1 MSVVSPSSIN
11 KPFEQGNTLPQWS
24 QQTLSSTLFVVIS
37 ELIADSIFYHPSLVT
52 DLTQLS
58 EPEESSL
65 NALLNDQSIA
75 EHFVDTLVER
85 IEQAI
90 KPHHQSVRVCLSNED
105 SAQSRTLLGGEKVT
119 VEPNPALGVRGVARL
134 TDSEYA
140 DAFELECNVI
150 KRLISKGHPIEIV
163 VPFVRSLSDAA
174 GIIDGLAEQG
184 LPRGLHGLQVS
195 FVCQVPSAALLAERL
210 LAYFDGMLLDW
221 DSLAQF
227 TLATDNT
234 VESLV
239 ERYQPTDNDAVFQLA
254 EIAIKAVH
262 QTSKPLSILVS
273 EQSVSTK
280 IQRFL
285 SEIAQ
290 PDSVYYY

>member
-1 MSVVSPSSIN
+1 MSVVSPSSVN

-24 QQTLSSTLFVVIS
+24 QQTLSSTLFVAIS
-37 ELIADSIFYHPSLVT
+37 ELIADSIFYYPGLVT
-52 DLTQLS
+52 DQDQLS
-58 EPEESSL
+58 ELEKSSL
-65 NALLNDQSIA
+65 QALLNDQTIA

-85 IEQAI
+85 IEQGI
-90 KPHHQSVRVCLSNED
+90 QPHHQGVRICLSSAD
-105 SAQSRTLLGGEKVT
+105 SAQSRTLLGGEKVA
-119 VEPNPALGVRGVARL
+119 VESNPALGVRGVARL

-254 EIAIKAVH
+254 EMAIKAVH